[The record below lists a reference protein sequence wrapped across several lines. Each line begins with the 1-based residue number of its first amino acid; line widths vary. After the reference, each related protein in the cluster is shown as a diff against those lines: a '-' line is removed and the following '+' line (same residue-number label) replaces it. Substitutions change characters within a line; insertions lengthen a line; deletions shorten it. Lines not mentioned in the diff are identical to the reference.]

1 MAGTI
6 TATTH
11 DATFGVVSVT
21 KRSSRPYSYAVIRV
35 SDAGDVSASF
45 HMTRA
50 AAEKAGGRP
59 APGVTRHVVPV
70 EKRGIVLAGTGPGE
84 QCGTPGCVN
93 DARWIPV
100 SEGNAG
106 SRVYRCTQCCD
117 DLRPSVLQIATPHR
131 RRKASE

>member
-1 MAGTI
+1 MPTI

-45 HMTRA
+45 HMTREA
-50 AAEKAGGRP
+50 ADRAGGRP

-70 EKRGIVLAGTGPGE
+70 EKRGIVLDQYNADVPFGL
-84 QCGTPGCVN
+84 TPVEYH
-93 DARWIPV
+93 I
-100 SEGNAG
+100 
-106 SRVYRCTQCCD
+106 
-117 DLRPSVLQIATPHR
+117 
-131 RRKASE
+131 